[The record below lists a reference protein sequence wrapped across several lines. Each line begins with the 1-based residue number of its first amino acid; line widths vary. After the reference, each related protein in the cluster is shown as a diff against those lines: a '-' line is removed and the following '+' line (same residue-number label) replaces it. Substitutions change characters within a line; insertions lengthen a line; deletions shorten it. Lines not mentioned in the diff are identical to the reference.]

1 MLKICSVVGR
11 NIIDAIYNASNTKI
25 LRRLARKAYTAATA
39 TPTNDEIISE
49 TCLTYENMGQLFTE
63 LLRYYGG
70 RFDGEAM
77 ELLEKMMGEYILDTM

>member
-1 MLKICSVVGR
+1 MTSMIEKTMAKTWDEEYWDSEL
-11 NIIDAIYNASNTKI
+11 
-25 LRRLARKAYTAATA
+25 
-39 TPTNDEIISE
+39 DEIISE